1 MTFDLPRGEVVP
13 VSSIEVRLDPSPHEY
28 EVANAEAIEA
38 NWKREVAA
46 NPALFDGSIVLLSAV
61 CYKDGRLIGH
71 CNPVRYATLLAWRR
85 ERGAKAEHAYA
96 HAALVSSDGAL
107 VAIRMGAH
115 TANPGRVYFAAGSFE
130 EEDFRDGLVD
140 TDANM
145 EREVWEETGLDISGA
160 RKEDSYHLYSHD
172 GQTVIFRR
180 YFLDEPADRI
190 AERISVHV
198 AAEEEPEIEGP
209 VIIRGRDD
217 LPEGIAAHMKA
228 IVEWYFE
235 RANGESRIA
244 NSE

>member
-1 MTFDLPRGEVVP
+1 MAFNLPRGEVVP
-13 VSSIEVRLDPSPHEY
+13 VSSIEVRLDPAPHEY

-46 NPALFDGSIVLLSAV
+46 NPALFDGSIVLLSEV
-61 CYKDGRLIGH
+61 SYEGGRLIGR

-85 ERGAKAEHAYA
+85 ERGAEAEHAYA
-96 HAALVSSDGAL
+96 HAALVSNDGAL

-145 EREVWEETGLDISGA
+145 EREVQEETGLDIAGA
-160 RKEDSYHLYSHD
+160 RKEDGYHLFSRD
-172 GQTVIFRR
+172 GQTVIFRC
-180 YFLDEPADRI
+180 YFLDEPADCL
-190 AERISVHV
+190 AERISAHV

-209 VIIRGRDD
+209 VIIRGKDN
-217 LPEGIAAHMKA
+217 LPDGIAPHMGA

-235 RANGESRIA
+235 GRKATGE
-244 NSE
+244 

>member
-1 MTFDLPRGEVVP
+1 MFNLPRGEVVP
-13 VSSIEVRLDPSPHEY
+13 VSSIDVRLDPSPHAY
-28 EVANAEAIEA
+28 EVANSEAIEA
-38 NWKREVAA
+38 NWQREVGA
-46 NPALFDGSIVLLSAV
+46 NPALFDGRIVLLSEV
-61 CYKDGRLIGH
+61 SYDDGRLVGR

-85 ERGAKAEHAYA
+85 EHAAGAEHAYA

-115 TANPGRVYFAAGSFE
+115 TANPGKVYFAAGSFE

-145 EREVWEETGLDISGA
+145 EREVWEETGLDITGA
-160 RKEDSYHLYSHD
+160 RKEDGYHLFSRD

-190 AERISVHV
+190 AERISAHV

-209 VIIRGRDD
+209 VIIRAMDD
-217 LPEGIAAHMKA
+217 LPEGIALHMRA
-228 IVEWYFE
+228 IVEWYF
-235 RANGESRIA
+235 GVS
-244 NSE
+244 SE